1 MSTDRTQFRQRADV
15 QQLARLLLA
24 FIVAAC
30 GIVIAAPPASGA
42 SAPSR
47 AATTAKVTIVHGL
60 RGKLVDIYVDGSL
73 FLPAFQPDRITDP
86 TTVPS
91 GAHKI
96 ELREAG
102 SAATSTP
109 NATAEATLAAGSATT
124 IVAYF
129 TKDSKWTVATY
140 PGTEP
145 APSASGAGRV
155 VFRNNSSVGPV
166 DVSVDGSKTVSQLA
180 APSEVVQEL
189 AARPA
194 YKIEATA
201 AGGVVVPAQDVAVTA
216 GRTRVLYL
224 VGNSNDLTWLT
235 QDAVTTATTPG
246 SVGTGNSGLAADSF
260 VDSASRS
267 ARAPWT
273 AALLIVAVAVG
284 VVSRRRRDRSSTS

>member
-1 MSTDRTQFRQRADV
+1 MSTEPIHVRQRADA
-15 QQLARLLLA
+15 QHLARLFLA
-24 FIVAAC
+24 FVVAGC

-42 SAPSR
+42 SASSR
-47 AATTAKVTIVHGL
+47 AALTAKVTIVHGL

-102 SAATSTP
+102 SPATSTP

-129 TKDSKWTVATY
+129 TADSKWTVATY

-145 APSASGAGRV
+145 APSTSGDGRV

-166 DVSVDGSKTVSQLA
+166 DVSVDGSKMVSQLA
-180 APSEVVQEL
+180 APSEVAKEL
-189 AARPA
+189 AARPS
-194 YKIEATA
+194 YKVEATA

-224 VGNSNDLTWLT
+224 VGNSSDLTWLT
-235 QDAVTTATTPG
+235 QDAATNATRPG
-246 SVGTGNSGLAADSF
+246 SVGTGNSGLAAGSF
-260 VDSASRS
+260 VDSASHS
-267 ARAPWT
+267 GARAPWT
-273 AALLIVAVAVG
+273 AALLIVAVVLGVG
-284 VVSRRRRDRSSTS
+284 SLRRRDRSTS